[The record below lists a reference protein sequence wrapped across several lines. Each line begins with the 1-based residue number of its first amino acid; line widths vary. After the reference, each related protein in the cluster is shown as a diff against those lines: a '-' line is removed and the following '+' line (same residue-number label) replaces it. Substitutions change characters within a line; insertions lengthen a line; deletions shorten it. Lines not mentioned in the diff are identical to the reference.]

1 MDEKSEKEA
10 ELFKKRQKHRKIPL
24 KYHKKC
30 RKILEKKKNFLP
42 RGDSNPRPLALLKA
56 VSRARGRGF
65 EPPRWR
71 KLFSSKEFFN
81 IFYDISEVFFDVFVF
96 FESNSANFHFF
107 AGFFTFF

>member
-42 RGDSNPRPLALLKA
+42 RGDSNPRPLARDAASIEGLIEFCLY
-56 VSRARGRGF
+56 
-65 EPPRWR
+65 
-71 KLFSSKEFFN
+71 FSL
-81 IFYDISEVFFDVFVF
+81 
-96 FESNSANFHFF
+96 F
-107 AGFFTFF
+107 AGFFTFFDKKK